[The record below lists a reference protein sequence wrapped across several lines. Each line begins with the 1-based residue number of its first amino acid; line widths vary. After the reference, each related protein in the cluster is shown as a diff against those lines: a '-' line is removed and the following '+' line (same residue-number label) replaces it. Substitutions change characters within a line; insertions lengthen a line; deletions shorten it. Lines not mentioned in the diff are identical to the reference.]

1 MTNYEKI
8 HNMTVEELAQ
18 WMDKTIGY
26 CGMCPVDKGTCDT
39 CAVCEKAFLSFLRE
53 EAKLLKICKKLIIL

>member
-26 CGMCPVDKGTCDT
+26 CGMCPVDKDTCDT
-39 CAVCEKAFLSFLRE
+39 CAVCEKAFLSFLKE
-53 EAKLLKICKKLIIL
+53 EAK